1 MVREGNV
8 QVEELLAQVASLR
21 ENAHV
26 RTVFGEP
33 IRHGDRIVI
42 PVARVQGGFGL
53 GFGRGKAPA
62 EGGAG
67 GGGGGMFRA
76 RPVAVVEITPNEV
89 RVRPVIDTTRIVLAA
104 MLLAAWV
111 AFWGGLTARAVVR
124 RAPAR

>member
-1 MVREGNV
+1 V

-21 ENAHV
+21 ENAHA

-53 GFGRGKAPA
+53 GFGRGREPA

-67 GGGGGMFRA
+67 IFRA
-76 RPVAVVEITPNEV
+76 RPVAVSEITPGEV

-111 AFWGGLTARAVVR
+111 AFWGSLTARAVAR

>member
-1 MVREGNV
+1 M

-42 PVARVQGGFGL
+42 PVAQVRGGFGL
-53 GFGRGKAPA
+53 GFGRGKEP
-62 EGGAG
+62 AG
-67 GGGGGMFRA
+67 GGTGAGGGGMFRA
-76 RPVAVVEITPNEV
+76 RPVAVIEITPGEV
-89 RVRPVIDTTRIVLAA
+89 QVRPVVDVTRIVLAA

-111 AFWGGLTARAVVR
+111 TFWGSLTARTLVK
-124 RAPAR
+124 RAKGS